1 MAGSIQLWNGIPA
14 EIQKKKGLRNMYLR
28 IRRDGTILVTAPYR
42 TADRTVEAF
51 LRSREDWIQKTI
63 RKVEQHYQPDPPGSM
78 RLWGSVVSL
87 CVQQGKRGRVVL
99 SNNVLTVYCQDPE
112 DTGKIEAILKNWC
125 SKELKAVLPDLL
137 KECEQLTGKK
147 AESIT
152 IRDMVSRWGSCN
164 PKTASITLNLRLVRH
179 DPAFLRYVLIHELV
193 HLYEPSHNQR
203 FQDLMT
209 RFCPEWKQLRK
220 QLKSEPF

>member
-1 MAGSIQLWNGIPA
+1 MAGNIALWNGIPV
-14 EIQKKKGLRNMYLR
+14 ELQKKKGLRNMYLR
-28 IRRDGTILVTAPYR
+28 IRRDGTVLVTAPYR

-63 RKVEQHYQPDPPGSM
+63 RKVEQHYQPDPPGFL
-78 RLWGSVVSL
+78 RLWGSLVPYY
-87 CVQQGKRGRVVL
+87 VQQDKRGKVVFG
-99 SNNVLTVYCQDPE
+99 NNEVTIYCPDPE
-112 DTGKIEAILKNWC
+112 DSSKIQTLLKSGC
-125 SKELKAVLPDLL
+125 SKALKAVLPDLL
-137 KECEQLTGKK
+137 KEWEQLTGKK
-147 AESIT
+147 AGSIT

-164 PKTASITLNLRLVRH
+164 PKTASITLNLRLIRH
-179 DPAFLRYVLIHELV
+179 DPACLRYVLIHELV

-209 RFCPEWKQLRK
+209 RFCPEWKQLRR